1 MNRNEENIGR
11 WTSREQSLFVEGLQK
26 FGRSWKKIS
35 RLIETR
41 TPDQVRSHAQKYE
54 IKVKNKNFDY
64 FADKREIKMRD
75 CATQYGEGVFL
86 PGFNY
91 NF

>member
-1 MNRNEENIGR
+1 MNNHEENTGR
-11 WTSREQSLFVEGLQK
+11 WTSREQSLFIEGLQK

-35 RLIETR
+35 KLIQSR

-54 IKVKNKNFDY
+54 IKLKNKNSDY
-64 FADKREIKMRD
+64 LPDKKNIKMCD

-91 NF
+91 NY